1 VNLTWPDV
9 VIAFIVLFGALRGF
23 KRGLVRELAG
33 AIALVFAITA
43 AFRYPG
49 IWDGFMRERFGLGFA
64 AAHVVGMFAYAT
76 AAYAV
81 VLALGAA
88 LSMVAKLPL
97 IGIANAVLGALV
109 GAAKALVFVWAVL
122 YVVLF
127 LPLAPSVR
135 ADLHR
140 SQLIAVLAQ
149 PTRRLDAALRASLPS
164 FLQPIADPLFAQ
176 HDR

>member
-1 VNLTWPDV
+1 MTLTWPDV

-43 AFRYPG
+43 GFRYPG
-49 IWDGFMRERFGLGFA
+49 IWDGFVRERFGLGFA
-64 AAHVVGMFAYAT
+64 AAHVVGMLAYAA
-76 AAYAV
+76 AAYAI

-97 IGIANAVLGALV
+97 IGIGNALLGALV
-109 GAAKALVFVWAVL
+109 GAAKAGVVVWAML
-122 YVVLF
+122 YVALF

-140 SQLIAVLAQ
+140 SQLVAILRQ
-149 PTRRLDAALRASLPS
+149 PTRRLDAALRSSLPS
-164 FLQPIADPLFAQ
+164 FLQPMADSLFAQ